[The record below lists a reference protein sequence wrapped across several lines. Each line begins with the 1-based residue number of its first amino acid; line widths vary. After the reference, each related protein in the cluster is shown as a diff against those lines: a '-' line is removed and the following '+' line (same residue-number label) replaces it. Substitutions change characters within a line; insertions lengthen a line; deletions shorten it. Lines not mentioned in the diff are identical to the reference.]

1 MTKFVLDKYALD
13 SKKSEAKAKIVGS
26 LGSNASISGDQIEVP
41 SYDASKP
48 AFLTKKENGVSES
61 PTQYRFEP
69 DFSPA
74 PPTTVCCENLTR
86 HRHQLDLRKKELICV
101 NPTSSRL
108 F

>member
-1 MTKFVLDKYALD
+1 MEKQVNCAVDCLNGCILGDKCPNQAH
-13 SKKSEAKAKIVGS
+13 AA
-26 LGSNASISGDQIEVP
+26 
-41 SYDASKP
+41 P

-74 PPTTVCCENLTR
+74 TPTTVCCENLTR

-101 NPTSSRL
+101 KFTQIN
-108 F
+108 

>member
-1 MTKFVLDKYALD
+1 MF
-13 SKKSEAKAKIVGS
+13 SIVVSTVKVFRQNS
-26 LGSNASISGDQIEVP
+26 LGNVN
-41 SYDASKP
+41 P

-74 PPTTVCCENLTR
+74 TPTTVCCENLTR

-101 NPTSSRL
+101 KFTQIN
-108 F
+108 

>member
-1 MTKFVLDKYALD
+1 MLPALTFLFPLKTLR
-13 SKKSEAKAKIVGS
+13 SNLTPCHGQKAIA
-26 LGSNASISGDQIEVP
+26 N
-41 SYDASKP
+41 P

-101 NPTSSRL
+101 NFTQIN
-108 F
+108 

>member
-1 MTKFVLDKYALD
+1 MGRSLKV
-13 SKKSEAKAKIVGS
+13 KSEYIPRVKQAVKLNG
-26 LGSNASISGDQIEVP
+26 
-41 SYDASKP
+41 YP

-74 PPTTVCCENLTR
+74 TPTTVCCENLTR

-101 NPTSSRL
+101 NFTQIN
-108 F
+108 

>member
-1 MTKFVLDKYALD
+1 MFI
-13 SKKSEAKAKIVGS
+13 KIFDDIIMMMDETER
-26 LGSNASISGDQIEVP
+26 A
-41 SYDASKP
+41 YP

-86 HRHQLDLRKKELICV
+86 HRHELDLRKKELICV
-101 NPTSSRL
+101 KFTQIN
-108 F
+108 

>member
-1 MTKFVLDKYALD
+1 MMMMDETERAY
-13 SKKSEAKAKIVGS
+13 
-26 LGSNASISGDQIEVP
+26 
-41 SYDASKP
+41 P

-101 NPTSSRL
+101 KFTQIN
-108 F
+108 

>member
-1 MTKFVLDKYALD
+1 MTGFNV
-13 SKKSEAKAKIVGS
+13 S
-26 LGSNASISGDQIEVP
+26 ASSQSVTG
-41 SYDASKP
+41 P

-74 PPTTVCCENLTR
+74 PPTTVCCENVTR